1 MKEFIINKNDCGQR
15 VDKFISKALPT
26 LPKSM
31 MYKLIRKKDIKV
43 NGKRCDGSY
52 ILNENDKL
60 VLYIKDEFSAEKKVQ
75 NTYNSD
81 FSLDVVYED
90 ENVLIVYKPIG
101 IPVHTDNRK
110 ANNTLVNNV
119 ISYLISTNAYN
130 PESESSFKPAL
141 CNRLDKNTCGLVI
154 AAKNAI
160 SLREINEAI
169 RLHNINKTYVCITTS
184 PLPKKSDTIS
194 AYHKKNEDNI
204 VSISDVKLDGYKEI
218 ITKYNVLRTCGQLS
232 LVEVTLV
239 TGRTHQIRAHLAHIG
254 SALLGDNK
262 YGNPQI
268 NKKYNCHYQCLCAFK
283 LRFNFDE
290 SSHLAYLNSKEI
302 KCDYPD
308 FAAKYIK

>member
-1 MKEFIINKNDCGQR
+1 MKEFVINKNDSGQR

-60 VLYIKDEFSAEKKVQ
+60 VLYIKDEFSAEKKSE
-75 NTYNSD
+75 TAYNPD
-81 FSLDVVYED
+81 FKLDVVYED
-90 ENVLIVYKPIG
+90 ENILIVYKPTG
-101 IPVHTDNRK
+101 IPVHTDNEK
-110 ANNTLVNNV
+110 SDDTLVNNV

-130 PESESSFKPAL
+130 PQAESSFRPAI

-154 AAKNAI
+154 AAKNAAA
-160 SLREINEAI
+160 LREINESI
-169 RLHNINKTYVCITTS
+169 RLHNINKTYICITIN

-194 AYHKKNEDNI
+194 AYHKKNENNI
-204 VSISDVKLDGYKEI
+204 VSISDIKLDGYKEI

-262 YGNPQI
+262 YGNSQI
-268 NKKYNCHYQCLCAFK
+268 NKKYNC
-283 LRFNFDE
+283 RTMIN
-290 SSHLAYLNSKEI
+290 LNLS
-302 KCDYPD
+302 
-308 FAAKYIK
+308 FFSLSQ